1 MLTDTKRKI
10 RQIECVQEFF
20 LQNKPEQVSIRLYER
35 FDIMKA
41 KVKNILK
48 SAKPKKTTGTSEAT
62 SELSLFLDNDSS
74 FELIDL
80 FNVLYAS

>member
-10 RQIECVQEFF
+10 RWIECVQEFF